1 MRPVTAQHPLSPP
14 YARTACLMER
24 AGHGE
29 KSNLHVQIL
38 WWSDVTGVGRLW
50 FAQDGGI
57 GDPPMVKL
65 RKKTE
70 GGAVPT
76 PQCHAKRRNS
86 PIL

>member
-1 MRPVTAQHPLSPP
+1 MGRKATS
-14 YARTACLMER
+14 ACR
-24 AGHGE
+24 FFGV
-29 KSNLHVQIL
+29 KN
-38 WWSDVTGVGRLW
+38 VTGVGRLW

-70 GGAVPT
+70 GGAAPT
-76 PQCHAKRRNS
+76 PQCHAKWRNS